1 MPIALHEIFPR
12 CQEILDSTRWRS
24 FTHNLSRVEEFPLAL
39 EKALATGDVPAY
51 LPDLA
56 RLELARHQ
64 CDCNSAEFE
73 VPANALSINPTLN
86 LIEVGWNN
94 LTALLNYKEVEPQAG
109 TEHILLWKKHHD
121 VRCRIAVASADDLLA
136 LKLIAEQHDVR
147 EVAAAQN
154 KAVGVLDRAIDK
166 ALNKGFILQPESHL
180 HRHMETFPAPEETQE
195 RFLKADAF
203 TLQWHITQ
211 RCDLNC
217 RHCYDRSTLKDVS
230 YAQGIAILDQ
240 MRDFCRSHHV
250 AGQVSFSGGNPFL
263 HQYFISLYRAA
274 VERNLTPAILGNPV
288 SEAQL
293 EQLLEI
299 EKPVFYQ
306 VSLEGLEKH
315 NDYIRGAGNFSAV
328 MEFLDLLKKYD
339 IHSMVML
346 TLTRDNIDQ
355 VLPLAEILRERVNLF
370 TYNRLSMVGQGAALQ
385 GAESVNYATFV
396 KDYLAACRDNPA
408 MAMKDNLINI
418 ERSRQGLELFGGC
431 TGFGCGA
438 AFNFV
443 SVLPSGDVH
452 ACRKYPSPVGNIYT
466 SSLEDIYYG
475 EPAKGYRRGSSAC
488 SECCLRPVCGGCPAV
503 TYGHGQDPF
512 KDIDPACFF
521 TE

>member
-1 MPIALHEIFPR
+1 
-12 CQEILDSTRWRS
+12 QEILGPTRWRILA
-24 FTHNLSRVEEFPLAL
+24 HNLLRAEEFPPAL
-39 EKALATGDVPAY
+39 ETAPATADVPAY
-51 LPDLA
+51 LPDMA

-64 CDCNSAEFE
+64 CDTNPARIE
-73 VPANALSINPTLN
+73 VPTDALSINPTLD

-94 LTALLNYKEVEPQAG
+94 LPAVLNSEVVEPQEG
-109 TEHILLWKKHHD
+109 GEHILLWKKKHD
-121 VRCRIAVASADDLLA
+121 ARCRMAVASADDLLA
-136 LKLIAEQHDVR
+136 LKLVAERLDVR
-147 EVAAAQN
+147 EIAATQN
-154 KAVGVLDRAIDK
+154 QAVGIFDRAIEK
-166 ALNKGFILQPESHL
+166 ALHKGLLLESESRL
-180 HRHMETFPAPEETQE
+180 HRHMEDFPAPATTPE
-195 RFLKADAF
+195 RFLKAEAF

-217 RHCYDRSTLKDVS
+217 RHCYDRSTLQDVS
-230 YAQGIAILDQ
+230 YARGVTILDQ

-263 HQYFISLYRAA
+263 HPSFISLYRAA

-293 EQLLEI
+293 EQLLKI

-315 NDYIRGAGNFSAV
+315 NDYIRGAGNFRAV
-328 MEFLDLLKKYD
+328 MEFLDVLKRNDVY
-339 IHSMVML
+339 SMVML
-346 TLTRDNIDQ
+346 TLTQDNLDQ
-355 VLPLAEILRERVNLF
+355 VLPLAEVLRERVDLF

-385 GAESVNYATFV
+385 GAESVDYATFV

-408 MAMKDNLINI
+408 MAMKDNLLNI

-443 SVLPSGDVH
+443 SLLPSGEVH

-466 SSLEDIYYG
+466 TSLEDIYYG
-475 EPAKGYRRGSSAC
+475 ETAKAYRRGSSAC
-488 SECCLRPVCGGCPAV
+488 FECDLRPVCGGCPAV
-503 TYGHGQDPF
+503 TYGHGQNPF
-512 KDIDPACFF
+512 NDIDPACFF